1 MSVWYLDA
9 SAIVKLAVVEPES
22 EALRRWR
29 VAVSSDDVLSTCEL
43 AVAEVLR
50 AVARVG
56 GDVGVA
62 MAHLDSLDHVVL
74 DRDLLLAA
82 GSLEPAVLRTLDAV
96 HLAAALTVG
105 AGLGGVVTY
114 DVRMADAAAHLGLPT
129 LAPGT

>member
-9 SAIVKLAVVEPES
+9 SAIVKLAVVEPETGP
-22 EALRRWR
+22 LRRWR
-29 VAVSSDDVLSTCEL
+29 GDVPSGDVLVTCEL

-62 MAHLDSLDHVVL
+62 MAQVDALGHVVV

-82 GSLEPAVLRTLDAV
+82 GSLEPSLLRTLDAV
-96 HLAAALTVG
+96 HLAAAMTFGVE
-105 AGLGGVVTY
+105 LGGVVTY
-114 DVRMADAAAHLGLPT
+114 DVRMAEAAARLGLPT
-129 LAPGT
+129 LAPGG